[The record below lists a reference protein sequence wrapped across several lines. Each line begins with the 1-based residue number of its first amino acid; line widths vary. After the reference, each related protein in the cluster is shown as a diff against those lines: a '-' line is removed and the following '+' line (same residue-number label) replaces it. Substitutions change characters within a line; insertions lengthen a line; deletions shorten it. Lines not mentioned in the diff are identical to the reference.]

1 MTEEIDIFACLDYIR
16 DHAGEYAQARASRL
30 HLEQYRKSLK
40 ALKMNTCEGAQ
51 HIRESF
57 AYADSEYILLLEN
70 YKTAVEIETKL
81 LYLMKCAED
90 KIEVWRTMQANN
102 RFIDKAHT

>member
-1 MTEEIDIFACLDYIR
+1 MSEDIDIFKCLDYIR
-16 DHAGEYAQARASRL
+16 DNAPAYAQAKATRL

-40 ALKMNTCEGAQ
+40 ALKMNQSKGAQ

-57 AYADSEYILLLEN
+57 AYADPEYIVLLEN
-70 YKTAVEIETKL
+70 YKNAVEEETKL